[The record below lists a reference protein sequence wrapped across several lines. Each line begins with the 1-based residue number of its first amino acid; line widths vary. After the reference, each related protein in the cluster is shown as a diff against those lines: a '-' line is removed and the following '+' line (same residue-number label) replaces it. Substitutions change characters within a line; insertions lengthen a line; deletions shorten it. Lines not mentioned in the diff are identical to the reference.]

1 MTRQF
6 RNNIS
11 AEEVIAEFTIRR
23 AKITRLAIVLGIIAG
38 GAVIFFYQGITS
50 NTPAIILLAVV
61 FAFAIYVHI
70 KVWRCPSCNGHLGRL
85 YLGLKEP
92 KHCPNC
98 GIKLIEQ

>member
-6 RNNIS
+6 KQNIS
-11 AEEVIAEFTIRR
+11 EKEVVAEFAIRR
-23 AKITRLAIVLGIIAG
+23 AKITRLAIMLGIIAG
-38 GAVIFFYQGITS
+38 GVVIFFYQGSAS
-50 NTPAIILLAVV
+50 NTTAMILLAVI
-61 FAFAIYVHI
+61 FAPAVYVHI

>member
-23 AKITRLAIVLGIIAG
+23 AKIARLVIMLGIISG
-38 GAVIFFYQGITS
+38 GAVIFFYQDIAS
-50 NTPAIILLAVV
+50 NTSAMILLAVV
-61 FAFAIYVHI
+61 FAFAIYVHV
-70 KVWRCPSCNGHLGRL
+70 KVWRCPSCNGHLGR
-85 YLGLKEP
+85 YYPGLKEP